1 MDKVISK
8 NGSKSLQKDD
18 DGVFYLGTVSRE
30 YDELTGKTFDNA
42 FNGIEVY
49 TDDEMI
55 QDVCNSS
62 RNKSDIDELYYIV
75 SELSTVKEFLAVA
88 KEYIK

>member
-1 MDKVISK
+1 MKVISQ

-18 DGVFYLGTVSRE
+18 DSVFYLGTMSRE

-49 TDDEMI
+49 TDNDLI

-62 RNKSDIDELYYIV
+62 RNKSKIDELYNVV
-75 SELSTVKEFLAVA
+75 SKLETVKEFLAVA
-88 KEYIK
+88 KEYMK